1 MFWVMTLVRSTYSP
15 IKNIVR
21 MDIVLKAFFE
31 RRATSLNRIVSELK
45 IKMIK
50 INTINEIFKINIFKL
65 VNKSIKDEIKIVI
78 PSKSKN
84 KNIFIF
90 NSLISNKLIGVF
102 LIAAIPGSLLI
113 ILFFKIINK
122 FQDST
127 TFNYNTIFW
136 TSNWE
141 FNNTKNHI
149 NYYYIFIYEKFTFS
163 MFRMDSS
170 MDNNIKLLIT
180 CPCLIPSENYMTCL
194 SKKQKNTDTSR
205 HEAPFESLEP

>member
-1 MFWVMTLVRSTYSP
+1 MFWVITLVRSTYSP

-21 MDIVLKAFFE
+21 IDIVLNAFFE

-50 INTINEIFKINIFKL
+50 INTINEIFKINIFKF

-102 LIAAIPGSLLI
+102 S
-113 ILFFKIINK
+113 ILKI
-122 FQDST
+122 
-127 TFNYNTIFW
+127 
-136 TSNWE
+136 
-141 FNNTKNHI
+141 
-149 NYYYIFIYEKFTFS
+149 
-163 MFRMDSS
+163 
-170 MDNNIKLLIT
+170 
-180 CPCLIPSENYMTCL
+180 
-194 SKKQKNTDTSR
+194 
-205 HEAPFESLEP
+205 